1 MAGLWLRVGNVT
13 ATAGSS
19 EITGSG
25 TTWTDPETGPKK
37 GQLMLIVDA
46 AGKQW
51 VGEVDSVSGDTT
63 LNLVGIFT
71 GAGGSGL
78 SYAVDSFRGNTAS
91 DLGSRIAQFLDRY
104 NQYIREWD
112 DRLNLIPSQ
121 LSQAQASA
129 SAASDSA
136 SSAVSAKT
144 AAEAAR
150 DAAQSSA
157 TSAAA
162 YAVSAGSAV
171 GWRVA
176 CNAKLSG
183 VRPGELLAQ
192 FVCDRP
198 GVLPKTLTNSRFR
211 LTPAPGA
218 TANFTIHV
226 NSNVVAT
233 IQAVAGQQIC
243 SITPIA
249 SSDTHLSADDVVEI
263 RSIYTAGAK
272 HLSATICITQ

>member
-51 VGEVDSVSGDTT
+51 VGEVDSVSGDTA
-63 LNLVGIFT
+63 LNLVGVFT
-71 GAGGSGL
+71 GAGGAGL

-129 SAASDSA
+129 TSAANDKA
-136 SSAVSAKT
+136 ATQAARAV
-144 AAEAAR
+144 AEAASGS
-150 DAAQSSA
+150 AQSSA
-157 TSAAA
+157 SAAATSAAQA
-162 YAVSAGSAV
+162 SAIT
-171 GWRVA
+171 GWRVSIFA
-176 CNAKLSG
+176 PLAGLPAGG
-183 VRPGELLAQ
+183 VISAFP
-192 FVCDRP
+192 CDRP
-198 GVLPKTLTNSRFR
+198 GVMPMNLTASQFK
-211 LTPAPGA
+211 LIPAPQ
-218 TANFTIHV
+218 ANASFAVMV
-226 NSNVVAT
+226 NHIPVAT
-233 IQAVAGQQIC
+233 IQAADGQSTC
-243 SITPIA
+243 SITPLV
-249 SSDTHLSADDVVEI
+249 SHDTVLAAGDLV
-263 RSIYTAGAK
+263 SITNTFSAGAE
-272 HLSATICITQ
+272 HMAATLVITH